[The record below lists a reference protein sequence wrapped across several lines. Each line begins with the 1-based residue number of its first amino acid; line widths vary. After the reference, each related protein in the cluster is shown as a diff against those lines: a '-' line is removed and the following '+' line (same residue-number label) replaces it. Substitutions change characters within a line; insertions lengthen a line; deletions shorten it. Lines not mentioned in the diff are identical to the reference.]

1 MTYQSRRDYIQSLY
15 EPLLSIIENSN
26 ESTVALSAYELT
38 GWEKIDES
46 VMRMQSIL
54 SNASTTMDYQSVGLF
69 GRELLVSL
77 AQAVFDKEKHFS
89 LDGVDIG
96 TADSKRMLESYIN
109 YCMKHKNDPRA
120 IKYAKSAS
128 L

>member
-1 MTYQSRRDYIQSLY
+1 
-15 EPLLSIIENSN
+15 
-26 ESTVALSAYELT
+26 
-38 GWEKIDES
+38 
-46 VMRMQSIL
+46 MRMQSIL

-120 IKYAKSAS
+120 IKYAKSAIDFS
-128 L
+128 NQLTHDRTASTMSAELCYTAVISTINVIRILNKYQSTQEVTP